1 MFMSLFKNQSAKSHV
16 HLSELSKLR
25 LFCLNF
31 PIYLNPLFFRLTG
44 TLYLQNKLDRSGGMN
59 CMAWFHHILARYDT
73 TIWIRVIGTILTT
86 FAGFMLRPFLAF
98 YLYDKMDGNLL
109 VAAMV
114 TSLQPLTSIV
124 SGYFAGSLSDR
135 YGRKP
140 LMIAALLIEAISMA
154 GYIWAES
161 IFTFAALTVLNGVG
175 ASLFWPAA
183 SAQITDVVP
192 EEKRS
197 EVFALLHTALN
208 LGAAAGPLIG
218 VAIYKINPAIAFG
231 LCSCTLFVYSLLI
244 FLKIPETLP
253 DHIRAQAK
261 QSAKTAQGPRLKLSE
276 HPTLFWMTLAAIPV
290 SLLYSQVEIILP
302 QHLRTQYT
310 DFLNV
315 FATLMTING
324 VLVVCCQI
332 AIAKFAERFPAH
344 RVILVA
350 YLFLACVGFGYGWA
364 PSFLILVLA
373 EFLFTIGEMLYG
385 PQIQKAISVMAPEE
399 YRGRYFAIFGAN
411 WGITGTIGPSVGAVA
426 FRGIGG
432 AFWFSILGLLLFIG
446 GLFQYRFVKKATL
459 AEHAESGQ
467 SLSQ

>member
-1 MFMSLFKNQSAKSHV
+1 MV
-16 HLSELSKLR
+16 W
-25 LFCLNF
+25 
-31 PIYLNPLFFRLTG
+31 
-44 TLYLQNKLDRSGGMN
+44 LQQM
-59 CMAWFHHILARYDT
+59 IARYDT
-73 TIWIRVIGTILTT
+73 TIWIRVIGTVLTT

-98 YLYDKMDGNLL
+98 YLYDRMDGNLL

-114 TSLQPLTSIV
+114 TSLQPLTSII

-140 LMIAALLIEAISMA
+140 LMIAALAIEAISMA
-154 GYIWAES
+154 GYIWADS
-161 IFTFAALTVLNGVG
+161 IFAFATLTVLNGIG

-218 VAIYKINPAIAFG
+218 VAIYKVNPAIAFG
-231 LCSCTLFVYSLLI
+231 ICSCMLFVYALLL
-244 FLKIPETLP
+244 FWKVPETLP
-253 DHIRAQAK
+253 DHIRAQASR
-261 QSAKTAQGPRLKLSE
+261 SAKTDQAPRLKLAE
-276 HPTLFWMTLAAIPV
+276 HPTLIWMTLAAVPV

-310 DFLNV
+310 DFLSV

-332 AIAKFAERFPAH
+332 AIAKYAERFPAH
-344 RVILVA
+344 WVILTA

-364 PSFLILVLA
+364 PGFLILVLA
-373 EFLFTIGEMLYG
+373 EVLFTIGEMLYG

-426 FRGIGG
+426 FKGIGG
-432 AFWFSILGLLLFIG
+432 ALWFSILSLLLLVG
-446 GLFQYRFVKKATL
+446 GLFQYRFVKKATQT
-459 AEHAESGQ
+459 EPAESVQ
-467 SLSQ
+467 SLSS

>member
-1 MFMSLFKNQSAKSHV
+1 MLSLQ
-16 HLSELSKLR
+16 
-25 LFCLNF
+25 
-31 PIYLNPLFFRLTG
+31 PL
-44 TLYLQNKLDRSGGMN
+44 
-59 CMAWFHHILARYDT
+59 IARYDT

-86 FAGFMLRPFLAF
+86 FAGFMIRPFLAF
-98 YLYDKMDGNLL
+98 YLYDRMDGNLIL
-109 VAAMV
+109 AAMV
-114 TSLQPLTSIV
+114 TSLQPLTSII

-140 LMIAALLIEAISMA
+140 LMIAALAIEAISMG

-161 IFTFAALTVLNGVG
+161 LFTFAALTILNGIG

-192 EEKRS
+192 EDKRS

-218 VAIYKINPAIAFG
+218 VAIYKMNPAIAFG
-231 LCSCTLFVYSLLI
+231 LCSCMLFVYALLI
-244 FLKIPETLP
+244 LWKVPETLP
-253 DHIRAQAK
+253 DHIRE
-261 QSAKTAQGPRLKLSE
+261 QSHRTAKTDQAPKMKLSE
-276 HPTLFWMTLAAIPV
+276 HRTLIWMTLAAVPV

-310 DFLNV
+310 DFLSV

-324 VLVVCCQI
+324 ALVVCCQI

-344 RVILVA
+344 RVILTA

-364 PSFLILVLA
+364 PSFLLLVLA
-373 EFLFTIGEMLYG
+373 EALFTIGEMLYG
-385 PQIQKAISVMAPEE
+385 PQIQKAISIMAPEE

-426 FRGIGG
+426 FKGIGG
-432 AFWFSILGLLLFIG
+432 ALWFSLLGLLLLVG
-446 GLFQYRFVKKATL
+446 GLFQFRFVKKATR
-459 AEHAESGQ
+459 AAAAESVQ
-467 SLSQ
+467 SVTS

>member
-1 MFMSLFKNQSAKSHV
+1 MAW
-16 HLSELSKLR
+16 
-25 LFCLNF
+25 
-31 PIYLNPLFFRLTG
+31 
-44 TLYLQNKLDRSGGMN
+44 LQNIIS
-59 CMAWFHHILARYDT
+59 RYDS

-114 TSLQPLTSIV
+114 TSLQPLTSII

-140 LMIAALLIEAISMA
+140 LMVAALFIEAISMA

-161 IFTFAALTVLNGVG
+161 LLAFAALTVLNGIG

-183 SAQITDVVP
+183 SAQVTDVVP

-218 VAIYKINPAIAFG
+218 VALYKINPAIAFAI
-231 LCSCTLFVYSLLI
+231 CSCMLFVYCLLI
-244 FLKIPETLP
+244 VWKVPETLP
-253 DHIRAQAK
+253 VEMRERAK
-261 QSAKTAQGPRLKLSE
+261 QTTDKQAIARMKLTD
-276 HPTLFWMTLAAIPV
+276 HTTLIWITLAAVPV

-302 QHLRTQYT
+302 QHLRAQYD
-310 DFLNV
+310 DFLTV
-315 FATLMTING
+315 FATLLTING
-324 VLVVCCQI
+324 ILVVCCQI
-332 AIAKFAERFPAH
+332 AIAKFAERFATH
-344 RVILVA
+344 RVILLA

-364 PSFLILVLA
+364 PGFFLLILA
-373 EFLFTIGEMLYG
+373 EILFTIGEMLYG

-432 AFWFSILGLLLFIG
+432 ALWFSIVGLLLFVG
-446 GLFQYRFVKKATL
+446 GLLQTQLVKRAMQRSQQTTVL
-459 AEHAESGQ
+459 PPEAQSEPSHAVQ
-467 SLSQ
+467 S

>member
-1 MFMSLFKNQSAKSHV
+1 MAW
-16 HLSELSKLR
+16 
-25 LFCLNF
+25 
-31 PIYLNPLFFRLTG
+31 
-44 TLYLQNKLDRSGGMN
+44 LQNIIS
-59 CMAWFHHILARYDT
+59 RYDS

-140 LMIAALLIEAISMA
+140 LMVAALFIEAISMA

-161 IFTFAALTVLNGVG
+161 LLAFAALTVLNGIG

-183 SAQITDVVP
+183 SAQVTDVVP

-218 VAIYKINPAIAFG
+218 VALYKINPAIAFAI
-231 LCSCTLFVYSLLI
+231 CSCMLFVYCLLI
-244 FLKIPETLP
+244 VWKVPETLP
-253 DHIRAQAK
+253 VEMRERAK
-261 QSAKTAQGPRLKLSE
+261 QTTDKQAIALMKLTD
-276 HPTLFWMTLAAIPV
+276 HTTLIWITLAAVPV

-302 QHLRTQYT
+302 QHLRTQYD
-310 DFLNV
+310 DFLTV
-315 FATLMTING
+315 FATLLTING
-324 VLVVCCQI
+324 ILVVCCQI
-332 AIAKFAERFPAH
+332 AIAKFAERFAAH
-344 RVILVA
+344 RVVLLA

-364 PSFLILVLA
+364 PGFFVLILA
-373 EFLFTIGEMLYG
+373 EILFTIGEMLYG

-432 AFWFSILGLLLFIG
+432 AFWFSILGLLLFVG
-446 GLFQYRFVKKATL
+446 GFLQTQLVKRAMQRSQQTATL
-459 AEHAESGQ
+459 PPEAQSGPSHAVQ
-467 SLSQ
+467 S

>member
-1 MFMSLFKNQSAKSHV
+1 MVWLH
-16 HLSELSKLR
+16 HLLS
-25 LFCLNF
+25 
-31 PIYLNPLFFRLTG
+31 
-44 TLYLQNKLDRSGGMN
+44 
-59 CMAWFHHILARYDT
+59 RYDRA
-73 TIWIRVIGTILTT
+73 IWIRVIGTILTT

-98 YLYDKMDGNLL
+98 YLYDRMDGNLL
-109 VAAMV
+109 LAAMV
-114 TSLQPLTSIV
+114 TSLQPLTSII

-140 LMIAALLIEAISMA
+140 LMVAALLIESISMA

-161 IFTFAALTVLNGVG
+161 LYAFAFLTILNGVG

-183 SAQITDVVP
+183 SAQVTDIVP

-218 VAIYKINPAIAFG
+218 VALYKINPGIAFG
-231 LCSCTLFVYSLLI
+231 ICALALFIYCLLI
-244 FLKIPETLP
+244 LWQVPETLP
-253 DHIRAQAK
+253 VEKRSHAK
-261 QSAKTAQGPRLKLSE
+261 GKAGGSTATRIKLAEHKTLI
-276 HPTLFWMTLAAIPV
+276 WMTLAAIPV

-302 QHLRTQYT
+302 QHLRTKYD
-310 DFLNV
+310 DFLTI
-315 FATLMTING
+315 FATLLTING
-324 VLVVCCQI
+324 ILVVCCQI

-344 RVILVA
+344 RVILTA

-364 PSFLILVLA
+364 PGLLVLIIA
-373 EFLFTIGEMLYG
+373 ETVFTIGEMLYG

-399 YRGRYFAIFGAN
+399 YRGRYFAVFGAN

-432 AFWFSILGLLLFIG
+432 AYWFSVLGLILIIG
-446 GLFQYRFVKKATL
+446 GLFQYRFVKKAMLRQEPSSASTEQQ
-459 AEHAESGQ
+459 AVSP
-467 SLSQ
+467 SI

>member
-1 MFMSLFKNQSAKSHV
+1 MV
-16 HLSELSKLR
+16 
-25 LFCLNF
+25 
-31 PIYLNPLFFRLTG
+31 
-44 TLYLQNKLDRSGGMN
+44 
-59 CMAWFHHILARYDT
+59 WFQQLIARYDT

-98 YLYDKMDGNLL
+98 YLYDRMDGDLL

-124 SGYFAGSLSDR
+124 SGFFAGSLSDR

-140 LMIAALLIEAISMA
+140 LMIAALAIEAFSMA

-161 IFTFAALTVLNGVG
+161 LFAFAALTVLNGIG

-218 VAIYKINPAIAFG
+218 VTLYKINPAIAFAI
-231 LCSCTLFVYSLLI
+231 CSCMLFVYALLI
-244 FLKIPETLP
+244 LWKIPETLP
-253 DHIRAQAK
+253 AHIRAQARH
-261 QSAKTAQGPRLKLSE
+261 AAAQRDNAPQMKLTE
-276 HPTLFWMTLAAIPV
+276 HPALIWMTLAALPV

-302 QHLRTQYT
+302 QHLRTQYA
-310 DFLNV
+310 DFLSV
-315 FATLMTING
+315 FATLLTING
-324 VLVVCCQI
+324 ILVVCCQI
-332 AIAKFAERFPAH
+332 AIAKFADRFPAH
-344 RVILVA
+344 RVILTA

-364 PSFLILVLA
+364 PGFLLLVLA
-373 EFLFTIGEMLYG
+373 EVLFTIGEMLYG
-385 PQIQKAISVMAPEE
+385 PQIQKAISVMAPEQ

-411 WGITGTIGPSVGAVA
+411 WSITGTIGPSVGAVA
-426 FRGIGG
+426 FKGIGG
-432 AFWFSILGLLLFIG
+432 AFWFSILGLLLLVG
-446 GLFQYRFVKKATL
+446 GLFQYRFVKKATRAPEEGVPL
-459 AEHAESGQ
+459 
-467 SLSQ
+467 LSN

>member
-1 MFMSLFKNQSAKSHV
+1 MV
-16 HLSELSKLR
+16 W
-25 LFCLNF
+25 
-31 PIYLNPLFFRLTG
+31 
-44 TLYLQNKLDRSGGMN
+44 LQQM
-59 CMAWFHHILARYDT
+59 IARYDT
-73 TIWIRVIGTILTT
+73 TIWIRVIGTVLTT

-98 YLYDKMDGNLL
+98 YLYDRMDGNLL

-114 TSLQPLTSIV
+114 TSLQPLTSII

-140 LMIAALLIEAISMA
+140 LMIAALAIEAISMA

-161 IFTFAALTVLNGVG
+161 IFAFATLTVLNGIG

-218 VAIYKINPAIAFG
+218 VAIYKVNPAIAFG
-231 LCSCTLFVYSLLI
+231 ICSCMLFVYALLL
-244 FLKIPETLP
+244 FWKVPETLP
-253 DHIRAQAK
+253 DHIRAQASR
-261 QSAKTAQGPRLKLSE
+261 SAKTDQAPRLKLAE
-276 HPTLFWMTLAAIPV
+276 HPTLIWMTLAAVPV

-310 DFLNV
+310 DFLSV

-332 AIAKFAERFPAH
+332 AIAKYAERFPAH
-344 RVILVA
+344 WVILTA

-364 PSFLILVLA
+364 PGFLILVLA
-373 EFLFTIGEMLYG
+373 EVLFTIGEMLYG

-426 FRGIGG
+426 FKGIGG
-432 AFWFSILGLLLFIG
+432 ALWFSILSLLLLVG
-446 GLFQYRFVKKATL
+446 GLFQYRFVKKATQT
-459 AEHAESGQ
+459 EPDESVQ
-467 SLSQ
+467 SLSS

>member
-1 MFMSLFKNQSAKSHV
+1 MV
-16 HLSELSKLR
+16 W
-25 LFCLNF
+25 
-31 PIYLNPLFFRLTG
+31 
-44 TLYLQNKLDRSGGMN
+44 LQQM
-59 CMAWFHHILARYDT
+59 IARYDT
-73 TIWIRVIGTILTT
+73 TIWIRVIGTVLTT

-98 YLYDKMDGNLL
+98 YLYDRMDGNLL

-114 TSLQPLTSIV
+114 TSLQPLTSII

-140 LMIAALLIEAISMA
+140 LMIAALAIEAISMA

-161 IFTFAALTVLNGVG
+161 IFAFATLTVLNGIG

-218 VAIYKINPAIAFG
+218 VAIYKVNPAIAFG
-231 LCSCTLFVYSLLI
+231 ICSCMLFVYALLL
-244 FLKIPETLP
+244 FWKVPETLP
-253 DHIRAQAK
+253 DHIRAQASR
-261 QSAKTAQGPRLKLSE
+261 SAKTDQAPRLKLAE
-276 HPTLFWMTLAAIPV
+276 HPTLIWMTLAAVPV

-310 DFLNV
+310 DFLSV

-332 AIAKFAERFPAH
+332 AIAKYAERFPAH
-344 RVILVA
+344 WVILTA

-364 PSFLILVLA
+364 PGFLILVLA
-373 EFLFTIGEMLYG
+373 EVLFTIDEMLYG

-426 FRGIGG
+426 FKGIGG
-432 AFWFSILGLLLFIG
+432 ALWFSILSLLLLVG
-446 GLFQYRFVKKATL
+446 GLFQYRFVKKATQT
-459 AEHAESGQ
+459 EPAESVQ
-467 SLSQ
+467 SLSS

>member
-1 MFMSLFKNQSAKSHV
+1 MAW
-16 HLSELSKLR
+16 
-25 LFCLNF
+25 
-31 PIYLNPLFFRLTG
+31 
-44 TLYLQNKLDRSGGMN
+44 LQNIIS
-59 CMAWFHHILARYDT
+59 RYDS

-114 TSLQPLTSIV
+114 TSLQPLTSII

-140 LMIAALLIEAISMA
+140 LMVAALFIEAISMA

-161 IFTFAALTVLNGVG
+161 LLAFAALTVLNGIG

-183 SAQITDVVP
+183 SAQVTDVVP

-218 VAIYKINPAIAFG
+218 VALYKINPAIAFAI
-231 LCSCTLFVYSLLI
+231 CSCMLFVYCLLI
-244 FLKIPETLP
+244 VWKVPETLP
-253 DHIRAQAK
+253 VEMRERAK
-261 QSAKTAQGPRLKLSE
+261 QTTDKQSIARMKLTDHTALI
-276 HPTLFWMTLAAIPV
+276 WITLAAVPV

-302 QHLRTQYT
+302 QHLRAQYD
-310 DFLNV
+310 DFLTV
-315 FATLMTING
+315 FATLLTING
-324 VLVVCCQI
+324 ILVVCCQI
-332 AIAKFAERFPAH
+332 AIAKFAERFATH
-344 RVILVA
+344 RVILLA

-364 PSFLILVLA
+364 PGFFLLILA
-373 EFLFTIGEMLYG
+373 EILFTIGEMLYG

-399 YRGRYFAIFGAN
+399 FRGRYFAIFGAN

-432 AFWFSILGLLLFIG
+432 AFWFSIVGLLLFVG
-446 GLFQYRFVKKATL
+446 GLLQTQLVKRAMQHSQQTTAL
-459 AEHAESGQ
+459 PPEAQSEPSHAVQ
-467 SLSQ
+467 S

>member
-1 MFMSLFKNQSAKSHV
+1 M
-16 HLSELSKLR
+16 
-25 LFCLNF
+25 
-31 PIYLNPLFFRLTG
+31 G
-44 TLYLQNKLDRSGGMN
+44 WLQNIIS
-59 CMAWFHHILARYDT
+59 RYDT

-140 LMIAALLIEAISMA
+140 LMVAALLIEAISMA

-161 IFTFAALTVLNGVG
+161 LFTFAALTVLNGIG

-183 SAQITDVVP
+183 SAQVTDVVP

-218 VAIYKINPAIAFG
+218 VTLYKINPAIAFG
-231 LCSCTLFVYSLLI
+231 ICSFMLFIYCLLI
-244 FLKIPETLP
+244 LWKVPETLP
-253 DHIRAQAK
+253 VEMRERAK
-261 QSAKTAQGPRLKLSE
+261 QSTDTRTVNRMKLTE
-276 HPTLFWMTLAAIPV
+276 HTTLLWITLAAIPV

-302 QHLRTQYT
+302 QHLRTKYD
-310 DFLNV
+310 DFLTV
-315 FATLMTING
+315 FATLLTING
-324 VLVVCCQI
+324 ILVVCCQI
-332 AIAKFAERFPAH
+332 AIAKFAERFAPH
-344 RVILVA
+344 RVILFA

-364 PSFLILVLA
+364 PGFLVLILA
-373 EFLFTIGEMLYG
+373 EVLFTIGEMLYG
-385 PQIQKAISVMAPEE
+385 PQIQKAISVLAPEE

-432 AFWFSILGLLLFIG
+432 AFWFSILSLLLCVGGLLQTQL
-446 GLFQYRFVKKATL
+446 VKRAMQQ
-459 AEHAESGQ
+459 AESFSQKQAHAVQ
-467 SLSQ
+467 S

>member
-1 MFMSLFKNQSAKSHV
+1 MAW
-16 HLSELSKLR
+16 
-25 LFCLNF
+25 
-31 PIYLNPLFFRLTG
+31 
-44 TLYLQNKLDRSGGMN
+44 LQNIIS
-59 CMAWFHHILARYDT
+59 RYDS

-140 LMIAALLIEAISMA
+140 LMVAALFIEAISMA

-161 IFTFAALTVLNGVG
+161 LLAFAALTVLNGIG

-183 SAQITDVVP
+183 SAQVTDVVP

-218 VAIYKINPAIAFG
+218 VALYKINPAIAFAI
-231 LCSCTLFVYSLLI
+231 CSCMLFVYCLLI
-244 FLKIPETLP
+244 VWKVPETLP
-253 DHIRAQAK
+253 VEMRARAK
-261 QSAKTAQGPRLKLSE
+261 QTTDKQAIASMKLTD
-276 HPTLFWMTLAAIPV
+276 HTNLIWITLAAVPV

-302 QHLRTQYT
+302 QHLRTQYD
-310 DFLNV
+310 DFLTV
-315 FATLMTING
+315 FATLLTING
-324 VLVVCCQI
+324 ILVVCCQI
-332 AIAKFAERFPAH
+332 AIAKFAERFAAH
-344 RVILVA
+344 RVILLA

-364 PSFLILVLA
+364 PGFFVLILA
-373 EFLFTIGEMLYG
+373 EILFTIGEMLYG

-432 AFWFSILGLLLFIG
+432 AFWFSILGLLLFVG
-446 GLFQYRFVKKATL
+446 GFLQTQLVKRAMQRSQVTAAL
-459 AEHAESGQ
+459 PPEAQSEPSHAVQ
-467 SLSQ
+467 S

>member
-1 MFMSLFKNQSAKSHV
+1 MVWLH
-16 HLSELSKLR
+16 HLIS
-25 LFCLNF
+25 
-31 PIYLNPLFFRLTG
+31 
-44 TLYLQNKLDRSGGMN
+44 
-59 CMAWFHHILARYDT
+59 RYDRA
-73 TIWIRVIGTILTT
+73 IWIRVIGTILTT

-109 VAAMV
+109 LAAMV
-114 TSLQPLTSIV
+114 TSLQPLTSII

-140 LMIAALLIEAISMA
+140 LMVAALLIESISMA

-161 IFTFAALTVLNGVG
+161 LYAFAFLTILNGVG

-183 SAQITDVVP
+183 SAQVTDIVP

-218 VAIYKINPAIAFG
+218 VALYKINPGIAFG
-231 LCSCTLFVYSLLI
+231 ICSLALFIYCLLI
-244 FLKIPETLP
+244 MWQVPETLP
-253 DHIRAQAK
+253 LEKRHHAK
-261 QSAKTAQGPRLKLSE
+261 SKDGGSPAARIKLTEHKTLI
-276 HPTLFWMTLAAIPV
+276 WMTLAAIPV

-302 QHLRTQYT
+302 QHLRAKYD
-310 DFLNV
+310 DFLTI
-315 FATLMTING
+315 FATLLTING
-324 VLVVCCQI
+324 ILVVCCQI

-344 RVILVA
+344 RVILTA

-364 PSFLILVLA
+364 PGLLVLIIA
-373 EFLFTIGEMLYG
+373 ETIFTIGEMLYG

-399 YRGRYFAIFGAN
+399 FRGRYFAVFGAN

-432 AFWFSILGLLLFIG
+432 AYWFSVLGLVLIIG
-446 GLFQYRFVKKATL
+446 GLFQYRFVRKAMLRKELPPASTEQQ
-459 AEHAESGQ
+459 AVST
-467 SLSQ
+467 SV

>member
-1 MFMSLFKNQSAKSHV
+1 MV
-16 HLSELSKLR
+16 W
-25 LFCLNF
+25 
-31 PIYLNPLFFRLTG
+31 
-44 TLYLQNKLDRSGGMN
+44 LQQM
-59 CMAWFHHILARYDT
+59 IARYDT
-73 TIWIRVIGTILTT
+73 TIWIRVIGTVLTT

-98 YLYDKMDGNLL
+98 YLYDRMDGNLL

-114 TSLQPLTSIV
+114 TSLQPLTSII

-140 LMIAALLIEAISMA
+140 LMIAALAIEAISMA
-154 GYIWAES
+154 DYIWAES
-161 IFTFAALTVLNGVG
+161 IFAFAALTVLNGIG

-218 VAIYKINPAIAFG
+218 VAIYKVNPAIAFG
-231 LCSCTLFVYSLLI
+231 ICSCMLFVYALLL
-244 FLKIPETLP
+244 FWKVPETLP
-253 DHIRAQAK
+253 DHIRAQASR
-261 QSAKTAQGPRLKLSE
+261 SAKTDQAPRLKLAE
-276 HPTLFWMTLAAIPV
+276 HPTLIWMTLAAVPV

-310 DFLNV
+310 DFLSV

-332 AIAKFAERFPAH
+332 AIAKYAERFPAH
-344 RVILVA
+344 WVILTA

-364 PSFLILVLA
+364 PGFLILVLA
-373 EFLFTIGEMLYG
+373 EVLFTIGEMLYG
-385 PQIQKAISVMAPEE
+385 PQIQKAISVMAPVE

-426 FRGIGG
+426 FKGIGG
-432 AFWFSILGLLLFIG
+432 ALWFSILSLLLLVG
-446 GLFQYRFVKKATL
+446 GLFQYRFVKKATQT
-459 AEHAESGQ
+459 EPAESVQ
-467 SLSQ
+467 SLSS

>member
-1 MFMSLFKNQSAKSHV
+1 MGWLHNI
-16 HLSELSKLR
+16 LS
-25 LFCLNF
+25 
-31 PIYLNPLFFRLTG
+31 
-44 TLYLQNKLDRSGGMN
+44 
-59 CMAWFHHILARYDT
+59 RYDS

-114 TSLQPLTSIV
+114 TSLQPLTSII

-140 LMIAALLIEAISMA
+140 LMVAALVIESISMA

-161 IFTFAALTVLNGVG
+161 LFSFAALTVLNGIG

-183 SAQITDVVP
+183 SAQVTDVVP

-218 VAIYKINPAIAFG
+218 VSLYKINPAIAFG
-231 LCSCTLFVYSLLI
+231 ICAGTLFVYCLLI
-244 FLKIPETLP
+244 LWKVPETLP
-253 DHIRAQAK
+253 QEMRERAK
-261 QSAKTAQGPRLKLSE
+261 QKTGKQAIARMKLTDHS
-276 HPTLFWMTLAAIPV
+276 TLIWMTLAAVPV

-302 QHLRTQYT
+302 QHLRTQYD
-310 DFLNV
+310 DFLTV
-315 FATLMTING
+315 FATLLTING
-324 VLVVCCQI
+324 ILVVCCQI

-344 RVILVA
+344 RVILLA

-364 PSFLILVLA
+364 PGFFVLILA
-373 EFLFTIGEMLYG
+373 EILFTIGEMLYG
-385 PQIQKAISVMAPEE
+385 PQIQKAISIMAPDE

-432 AFWFSILGLLLFIG
+432 AYWFSILGLLLLIG
-446 GLFQYRFVKKATL
+446 CLFQYRFVKRAL
-459 AEHAESGQ
+459 SRPQADQ
-467 SLSQ
+467 SPTEQTTAVIS

>member
-1 MFMSLFKNQSAKSHV
+1 MDWFQSI
-16 HLSELSKLR
+16 LS
-25 LFCLNF
+25 
-31 PIYLNPLFFRLTG
+31 
-44 TLYLQNKLDRSGGMN
+44 
-59 CMAWFHHILARYDT
+59 RYDS

-114 TSLQPLTSIV
+114 TSLQPLASII

-140 LMIAALLIEAISMA
+140 LMVAALIIESISMA

-161 IFTFAALTVLNGVG
+161 LFTFAALTVLNGIG

-183 SAQITDVVP
+183 SAQVTDVVP

-218 VAIYKINPAIAFG
+218 VSLYKINPAIAFG
-231 LCSCTLFVYSLLI
+231 ICACTLFVYCLLI
-244 FLKIPETLP
+244 IWKVPETLP
-253 DHIRAQAK
+253 QPLRERAK
-261 QSAKTAQGPRLKLSE
+261 QKTGKEMIPRMKLTE
-276 HPTLFWMTLAAIPV
+276 HSTLIWITLAAVPV

-302 QHLRTQYT
+302 QHLRTQYD
-310 DFLNV
+310 DFLTV
-315 FATLMTING
+315 FATLLTING
-324 VLVVCCQI
+324 ILVVCCQI
-332 AIAKFAERFPAH
+332 AIAKFADRFPAH
-344 RVILVA
+344 RVILIA

-364 PSFLILVLA
+364 PSFLVLIIA
-373 EFLFTIGEMLYG
+373 ETLFTIGEMLNG
-385 PQIQKAISVMAPEE
+385 PQIQKAISVMAPDE

-432 AFWFSILGLLLFIG
+432 AYWFSILGLLLLIG
-446 GLFQYRFVKKATL
+446 GLFQYRFVRK
-459 AEHAESGQ
+459 
-467 SLSQ
+467 SLSRSQVDTSSAKQTNAAIS